1 MIQPITAH
9 IITNTNI
16 ITDIPTSW
24 VDEARQGCIR
34 AMLTINVMK
43 TGRRKI
49 ETRRD
54 VISAKIINE
63 EARIAPR
70 PITKMKEK
78 SIPVCHSI
86 MRSIFV

>member
-1 MIQPITAH
+1 M
-9 IITNTNI
+9 
-16 ITDIPTSW
+16 